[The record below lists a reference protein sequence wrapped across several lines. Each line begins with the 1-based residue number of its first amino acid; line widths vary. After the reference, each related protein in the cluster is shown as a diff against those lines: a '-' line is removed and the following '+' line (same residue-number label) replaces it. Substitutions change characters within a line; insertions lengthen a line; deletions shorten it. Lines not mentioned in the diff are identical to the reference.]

1 MGETLERGLK
11 TDPMPDLLTAFV
23 IIGAVLMLAALTS
36 GIVERTPVSFPM
48 IFLGL
53 GFFAGGHGLNI
64 IRIGPHDPTLEAVA
78 TISLAFVLFLDAVNL
93 RFNEIG
99 SEWVVPALSLGPGTL
114 LTILFASLAAWFIFK
129 LPPIQAFLLGAILS
143 SVDPVLLRDV
153 FRDEHLPRSIR
164 ESLKIES
171 GSGDILILP
180 IVLVLAT
187 VSLGQVSGIFNWFI
201 LLVRLFFLGPLVG
214 FIVGL
219 FSVYLIELVRKRTVI
234 SREYRALYGV
244 GTVLVAYFL
253 GQWAGE
259 SGFLAVFA
267 AGSAAVAFDYDLC
280 DCFLDYGEVTSEM
293 AMLLA
298 FLLFG
303 ALLSDV
309 VITIP
314 ILSTIGLALFL
325 LFIARPV
332 AINLALWRTDIS
344 RQARAFIG
352 WFGPRGLSTLLF
364 GLLLVIQRVPGAE
377 QLLAIAGG
385 VVIISVFLHGI
396 STAPLIKRYSNF
408 IDRVVTPEEREGTAA
423 GLFHENPS
431 DVPRIPPAELA
442 ERLESENPP
451 VILDVRTRSS
461 YEDSPAKIPGSIRV
475 LPDEVLDWTVNQSR
489 DQTVVTYCT

>member
-1 MGETLERGLK
+1 
-11 TDPMPDLLTAFV
+11 MPDLLTAFA
-23 IIGAVLMLAALTS
+23 IIGVVLMLAALTS

-53 GFFAGGHGLNI
+53 GFLAGGHGLNI
-64 IRIGPHDPTLEAVA
+64 IRIGAHDPTLETVS

-93 RFNEIG
+93 RFDEIG
-99 SEWVVPALSLGPGTL
+99 NEWVVPALSLGPGTL
-114 LTILFASLAAWFIFK
+114 LTILFASLAAYFILK
-129 LPPIQAFLLGAILS
+129 LAPIQAFLLGSIIA

-153 FRDEHLPRSIR
+153 FRDERLPRSIR

-171 GSGDILILP
+171 GSSDVLILP

-187 VSLGQVSGIFNWFI
+187 VSLGQVSGAFNWFV

-214 FIVGL
+214 FLVGL
-219 FSVYLIELVRKRTVI
+219 LSVQLIELARKRTPI

-244 GTVLVAYFL
+244 GTVLVAYFI

-303 ALLSDV
+303 ALLSDTV
-309 VITIP
+309 VSIP
-314 ILSTIGLALFL
+314 LLPTVGLALFL
-325 LFIARPV
+325 LFIARPI
-332 AINLALWRTDIS
+332 AINLALMRTNIS
-344 RQARAFIG
+344 RQAKAFIG

-364 GLLLVIQRVPGAE
+364 GLLLVTQGVPGSE
-377 QLLAIAGG
+377 QLLSIAGG
-385 VVIISVFLHGI
+385 VVIISVVLHGI
-396 STAPLIKRYSNF
+396 STAPLINRYNHF
-408 IDRVVTPEEREGTAA
+408 IEKVVVPEEREGTAA

-431 DVPRIPPAELA
+431 NVPRITPAELMQ
-442 ERLESENPP
+442 RLESDNPP

-461 YEDSPAKIPGSIRV
+461 YEASAMKIPGSIRV
-475 LPDEVLDWTVNQSR
+475 LPDEILEWATNQPHDR
-489 DQTVVTYCT
+489 PVVTYCT